1 MFDELA
7 IWLFHLLQF
16 FFRTKLLYV
25 QWPQHDPLGGGVNS
39 ALVGGK
45 RGTRHLSAVPV
56 CIIVHQLARQHSE

>member
-7 IWLFHLLQF
+7 IWLFHLLRF
-16 FFRTKLLYV
+16 FFRMKLLYV

-45 RGTRHLSAVPV
+45 RGNTTPQCR
-56 CIIVHQLARQHSE
+56 ARMYYCASVG